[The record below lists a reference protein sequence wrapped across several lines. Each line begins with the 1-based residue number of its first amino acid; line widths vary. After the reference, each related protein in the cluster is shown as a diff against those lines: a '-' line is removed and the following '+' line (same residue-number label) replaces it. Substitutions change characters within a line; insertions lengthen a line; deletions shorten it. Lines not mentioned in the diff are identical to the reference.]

1 MSFTLAIIG
10 RPNVG
15 KSTLFNRMV
24 GKRLALVDDRPGI
37 TRDWREGEGKLGLL
51 KFRALDTAGL
61 EEATPKSL
69 EARMLAQT
77 ESALNEADAALFLI
91 DGRAGMTPGDAHFAE
106 WLRRWGKPV
115 RVIANKCEGAAGDQG
130 YLDAFSLGLGEPVR
144 ISAEHGEGMSEFIDA
159 VAGLMEEA
167 GYDAEAEEQNDGALN
182 MAIVGRPNVGKSTL
196 INTMIGES
204 RLLVGPEAGLT
215 RDSISVSWEDE
226 GRQVRLYDTAGM
238 RRKAKVIDRVEKM
251 SVQDGLHAIRFA
263 QIVVLVLD
271 ATFPFD
277 RQDRVIAHMIEREGR
292 GVLIALN
299 KWDLIDDQPDSVLAK
314 KREEIAHA
322 LPPLWG
328 VPVLPISAKTGR
340 GLDKIMPAVWK
351 AFETWNVRIP
361 TAELN
366 RWLDVT
372 LSAHAPP
379 AAKGRRVK
387 LRYITQTK
395 SRPPTFLIF
404 CNRPDALKE
413 SYRRYLTNS
422 LREAFELWGVP
433 IRIRLKKGENPYAKK

>member
-15 KSTLFNRMV
+15 KSTLFNRLV

-51 KFRALDTAGL
+51 KFRVLDTAGL
-61 EEATPKSL
+61 EEASPKSL
-69 EARMLAQT
+69 EARMLTQT
-77 ESALNEADAALFLI
+77 ESALKESDAAIFMI
-91 DGRAGMTPGDAHFAE
+91 DGRAGMSPGDEHFVD

-115 RVIANKCEGAAGDQG
+115 CVVANKCEGAAGDAG
-130 YLDAFSLGLGEPVR
+130 YLDAFSLGLGTPVR
-144 ISAEHGEGMSEFIDA
+144 ISAEHGEGISELIDA
-159 VAGLMEEA
+159 VSELMEASGFDSDPADDE
-167 GYDAEAEEQNDGALN
+167 DGALP

-196 INTMIGES
+196 INSMIGEA

-215 RDSISVSWEDE
+215 RDSISVTWEDE
-226 GRQVRLYDTAGM
+226 GRRVRLWDTAGM
-238 RRKAKVIDRVEKM
+238 RRKAKVVDRVEKM
-251 SVQDGLHAIRFA
+251 SVADGLHAVRFA
-263 QIVVLVLD
+263 QVVVLVLD
-271 ATFPFD
+271 ATVPFD
-277 RQDRVIAHMIEREGR
+277 RQDRVIAHMIAREGR
-292 GVLIALN
+292 AAIIALN
-299 KWDLIDDQPDSVLAK
+299 KWDLIGDDPDAVLAK

-340 GLDKIMPAVWK
+340 GLDAIMPAVWK
-351 AFETWNVRIP
+351 AFETWNVKLSTSQI
-361 TAELN
+361 N

-372 LSAHAPP
+372 LAAHAPP
-379 AAKGRRVK
+379 AVRGRRVK
-387 LRYITQTK
+387 LRYMTQTK

-413 SYRRYLTNS
+413 PYRRYLTNS
-422 LREAFELWGVP
+422 LREAFDLWGVP
-433 IRIRLKKGENPYAKK
+433 IRLRLKKGDNPYAKK